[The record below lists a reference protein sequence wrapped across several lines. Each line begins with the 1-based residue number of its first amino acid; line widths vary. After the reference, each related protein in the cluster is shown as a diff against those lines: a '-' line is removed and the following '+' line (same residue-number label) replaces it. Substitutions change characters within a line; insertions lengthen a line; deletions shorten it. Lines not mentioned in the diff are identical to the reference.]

1 MCSTMFLAGRLQKRS
16 AVQWFLEVDC
26 KNGWHHI
33 GVRKSTAR
41 SKNLRAVKKNPS
53 GENCERVTIF
63 SRTRPK
69 QPTVQWLREAE
80 SKNDQLCNGF
90 GRSTAKTNHS
100 TMVLGSRQQ
109 KRLIVQWFGEVDCKN
124 DRQYN
129 GFGRWTVNPTDG
141 LMVFGG
147 RRVLHILARR
157 RRGGRR
163 FHWRDDDGGGKA
175 VSQARRR
182 RVGWSSPKPRETRKG
197 RRLAYYPVKCVRK
210 RTKSLA
216 LARSAK
222 ASDHSDFRVAGHPV
236 KFVSCIHF

>member
-53 GENCERVTIF
+53 GENCERVIIF

-80 SKNDQLCNGF
+80 SKNDRLCNGF

-157 RRGGRR
+157 RRGRESRLPGETTTSGVVVAQATRDEEGEEACILPSEMCAQANEEFSFGAKRR
-163 FHWRDDDGGGKA
+163 
-175 VSQARRR
+175 S
-182 RVGWSSPKPRETRKG
+182 
-197 RRLAYYPVKCVRK
+197 
-210 RTKSLA
+210 
-216 LARSAK
+216 
-222 ASDHSDFRVAGHPV
+222 
-236 KFVSCIHF
+236 